1 MARLRDSR
9 IAVVGGAAGG
19 LFASLLLARA
29 GYHVVLFEQE
39 RTEPASD
46 VEAAAQRAFRA
57 SAPQIVHPHI
67 VMARCRQLL
76 IERLPDVYQELLAVG
91 VVEVPLSTHMPPTLA
106 ERSAHPGDERL
117 TTLATRR
124 STLDWVLERIVRE
137 ETNITVRDGVKVA
150 GLQATP
156 GKPPHITG
164 VRTSDGDV
172 GVDLVVDA
180 AGRRSAIE
188 KWLAEIGARPPATS
202 WAECG
207 MAYFTRHYR
216 VRPDAPLPGPAT
228 SRLVVGLD
236 EFTAGVWGADNGV
249 LQLAVAPLATDRR
262 FRALKRPE
270 VHTAVLRTVPQIA
283 SWLDGLEPVS
293 GVYQMA
299 GLHNTMRRLVVNGA
313 PIVTGLHA
321 VGDSVCTTNPTL
333 GRGLTLAL
341 SGAVDLVTTIETIGD
356 DWVAQA
362 LTLDDLVGEH
372 VQPFYEDQAEIDGGR
387 LAMLRHTVECTPAP
401 EPPPS
406 RTDRVTYAQ
415 LRGAAMF
422 DATAFRAF
430 WTVQGMVRRPQEVY
444 ADPEVISAVHDT
456 LEHHKD
462 DPAMPQ
468 PTRDQVLAAL
478 AC

>member
-1 MARLRDSR
+1 M
-9 IAVVGGAAGG
+9 
-19 LFASLLLARA
+19 FASLLLARA
-29 GYHVVLFEQE
+29 GHQVVLFEQE
-39 RTEPASD
+39 RIEPAGD
-46 VEAAAQRAFRA
+46 VEAAAQRALRA

-67 VMARCRQLL
+67 VMARCRELL
-76 IERLPDVYQELLAVG
+76 TERLPDVYQGLLAAG
-91 VVEVPLSTHMPPTLA
+91 VVEVPLATHMPPTLA
-106 ERSAHPGDERL
+106 ERSARPGDERL

-137 ETNITVRDGVKVA
+137 ESNITVRDDVKVV
-150 GLQATP
+150 GLLSRL
-156 GKPPHITG
+156 GEPPHITG
-164 VRTSDGDV
+164 VRTSDGEV
-172 GVDLVVDA
+172 RAELVVDA

-188 KWLAEIGARPPATS
+188 KWLAEIGAQPPATC

-216 VRPDAPLPGPAT
+216 VRPDAHLPGPAT

-270 VHTAVLRTVPQIA
+270 VHSAVLRTVPLLA
-283 SWLDGLEPVS
+283 PWLDGLDPVT

-321 VGDSVCTTNPTL
+321 VGDTVCTTNPTL

-341 SGAVDLVTTIETIGD
+341 SGAVDLVTAIETTGD
-356 DWVAQA
+356 DWAAQA

-372 VQPFYEDQAEIDGGR
+372 VQPFYEDQAAIDAGR
-387 LAMLRHTVECTPAP
+387 LAMLRHTVDGAPAP
-401 EPPPS
+401 DPPPS
-406 RTDRVTYAQ
+406 RGDRVTYAH

-422 DATAFRAF
+422 DATAFRGF
-430 WTVQGMVRRPQEVY
+430 WNVQGMVRRPQEVY
-444 ADPEVISAVHDT
+444 GDPEIISAVHDT
-456 LEHHKD
+456 LEHHKG
-462 DPAMPQ
+462 DPAVPQ